1 MNSKFKDEIEKNVII
16 VKKIIKDALY
26 KNKKSGIGDTLLT
39 EMIIMSGYLS
49 HFLEDGRKISKS
61 EHNHIM
67 KMMSRLEEI
76 KKETDRV

>member
-26 KNKKSGIGDTLLT
+26 KKKKSGIGDTLLT

>member
-1 MNSKFKDEIEKNVII
+1 
-16 VKKIIKDALY
+16 
-26 KNKKSGIGDTLLT
+26 
-39 EMIIMSGYLS
+39 MIIMSGYLS